1 MLARLHSGET
11 QVLCNCGV
19 LNEGFDEPSI
29 ECIIVAS
36 PTKSRP
42 LYVQRI
48 GRGTRTHPGKA
59 DCLILDLVGVTTRHD
74 LQTTAGLFG
83 VDAKTLETTPLTEI
97 VAQQQEVTRRNAIHG
112 RLVAQTVELFTHRRL
127 HWVKSSANRYGLP
140 LADGMLVLA
149 SADLARW
156 HVVRV
161 RTGRAPETLAADL
174 DLNFAQGF
182 AEDYARKLGAA
193 ALINPK
199 ARWRSEPASPPQI
212 YRIRKLALRIPP
224 KVTKGAASDLI
235 FSAGLASFPLS
246 AAT

>member
-149 SADLARW
+149 SADR
-156 HVVRV
+156 
-161 RTGRAPETLAADL
+161 RAGTWYGSGP
-174 DLNFAQGF
+174 
-182 AEDYARKLGAA
+182 AEPRR
-193 ALINPK
+193 
-199 ARWRSEPASPPQI
+199 RWRQTSI
-212 YRIRKLALRIPP
+212 
-224 KVTKGAASDLI
+224 
-235 FSAGLASFPLS
+235 
-246 AAT
+246 